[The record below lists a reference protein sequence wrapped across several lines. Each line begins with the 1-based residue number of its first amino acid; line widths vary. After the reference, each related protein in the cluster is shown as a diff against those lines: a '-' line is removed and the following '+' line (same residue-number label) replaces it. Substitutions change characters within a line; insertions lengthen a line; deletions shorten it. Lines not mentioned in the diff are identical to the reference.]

1 MAKKVII
8 DLEANTSKAQSELN
22 DIVKELKA
30 LNQQAV
36 KTNETLETGLKD
48 VEKSAKDAG
57 KGFLSFS
64 NILKGGLIITVLNKA
79 FEFFKET
86 IGKNQVVID
95 AFAITF
101 ETLSIAFNDFFG
113 FLSDN
118 VGTVIDYFKQIFENP
133 GVAIRNFGKMILNN
147 IIERFNSLI
156 DALGF
161 AGEAIGEF
169 FKGNFDKAA
178 KAAKKAGKELVDV
191 ATGVDGSY
199 EKIKEGVKTTTE
211 SITSYVKSTTEAAA
225 ANIKL
230 QKTAEKARV
239 LNQGL
244 IEDYDRQA
252 ELLRQTRD
260 DEFKTIDQR
269 IKANN
274 DLKAVLEQQKEAM
287 LDNADA
293 ILAAAQ
299 AQFDKNGN
307 DANAI
312 ALQEAKNEKAA
323 IEAQITGFMSEQDA
337 NRNALLREKLELE
350 QSNTDAATE
359 RAKVERDFNAEQI
372 ENDVL
377 RIQKQQENLETE
389 KQQELERLEAKR
401 DSYIEGTQAYAD
413 AENERLAFV
422 QEIGNKEKK
431 LSKELADAQ
440 TAATK
445 KNTEDE
451 IKLAQQKQQAIT
463 NVLGNLASI
472 VGQNTKFGKAIAVVQ
487 AIRDTF
493 AGANKALSASPPP
506 FNFIAAAAVTA
517 AGIANVRSITSSQ
530 DPNPPSFAKGGG
542 GAGTAIPTPSA
553 PPAFN
558 VVGASGVNQLA
569 TAIGQQQQQPMKAFV
584 VSGDVSTAQEL
595 DRNIIKGAAIG

>member
-1 MAKKVII
+1 
-8 DLEANTSKAQSELN
+8 
-22 DIVKELKA
+22 
-30 LNQQAV
+30 
-36 KTNETLETGLKD
+36 
-48 VEKSAKDAG
+48 
-57 KGFLSFS
+57 
-64 NILKGGLIITVLNKA
+64 
-79 FEFFKET
+79 
-86 IGKNQVVID
+86 
-95 AFAITF
+95 
-101 ETLSIAFNDFFG
+101 
-113 FLSDN
+113 
-118 VGTVIDYFKQIFENP
+118 
-133 GVAIRNFGKMILNN
+133 
-147 IIERFNSLI
+147 
-156 DALGF
+156 
-161 AGEAIGEF
+161 
-169 FKGNFDKAA
+169 
-178 KAAKKAGKELVDV
+178 
-191 ATGVDGSY
+191 
-199 EKIKEGVKTTTE
+199 
-211 SITSYVKSTTEAAA
+211 
-225 ANIKL
+225 
-230 QKTAEKARV
+230 
-239 LNQGL
+239 
-244 IEDYDRQA
+244 
-252 ELLRQTRD
+252 
-260 DEFKTIDQR
+260 
-269 IKANN
+269 
-274 DLKAVLEQQKEAM
+274 
-287 LDNADA
+287 
-293 ILAAAQ
+293 
-299 AQFDKNGN
+299 
-307 DANAI
+307 
-312 ALQEAKNEKAA
+312 EKAA

-542 GAGTAIPTPSA
+542 GAGTAIPT
-553 PPAFN
+553 
-558 VVGASGVNQLA
+558 
-569 TAIGQQQQQPMKAFV
+569 
-584 VSGDVSTAQEL
+584 
-595 DRNIIKGAAIG
+595 